1 MALIFLWRRFE
12 NEIQLKYVIFH
23 YLTVYK
29 KHPEFQRSQAR
40 SMQKQSHL
48 LMHLYSSLRFCVRFP
63 LILKDKCM
71 IFYQMDP
78 HSQNNIWKYCFRFFF
93 YNASQRKSKVNVCIN
108 KNVILGTFCSF
119 NYTLK
124 DLCNTLSLLCY
135 FIHKFN

>member
-48 LMHLYSSLRFCVRFP
+48 LLHLYSSLRFCVRFP
-63 LILKDKCM
+63 LILKDICM
-71 IFYQMDP
+71 IFTKRILIHKKIYGNIVFVFFL
-78 HSQNNIWKYCFRFFF
+78 NNV
-93 YNASQRKSKVNVCIN
+93 SQRKSKVNVCIN
-108 KNVILGTFCSF
+108 KNVILWIFWSF
-119 NYTLK
+119 HYTLK
-124 DLCNTLSLLCY
+124 DLCNTLRFLCY
-135 FIHKFN
+135 FIQKFN